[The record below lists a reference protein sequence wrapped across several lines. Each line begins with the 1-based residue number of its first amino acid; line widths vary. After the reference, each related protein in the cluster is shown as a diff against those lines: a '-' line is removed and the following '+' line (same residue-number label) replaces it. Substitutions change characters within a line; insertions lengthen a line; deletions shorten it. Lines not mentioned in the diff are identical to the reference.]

1 MYTTEYNIGNLTE
14 RPVVENWSYRQD
26 QAGGSYKHLDSSFYV
41 WADVNDR
48 SGSQR
53 DLNAKQTWEYG
64 VRFVVRFNPYIKSN
78 STIIWGN
85 ARYTIESLNLTDD
98 RFLVLNCSKI
108 DGSLVS
114 PVITVT
120 MIYLQNYEGVGG
132 ETSVTFNNI
141 IDKTLVGVY
150 KDGIAFT
157 IVTGS
162 PGTKEVQYVSNTGTF
177 NFDIPFYQ
185 DEPLI
190 IQYI

>member
-1 MYTTEYNIGNLTE
+1 
-14 RPVVENWSYRQD
+14 
-26 QAGGSYKHLDSSFYV
+26 
-41 WADVNDR
+41 
-48 SGSQR
+48 
-53 DLNAKQTWEYG
+53 
-64 VRFVVRFNPYIKSN
+64 
-78 STIIWGN
+78 
-85 ARYTIESLNLTDD
+85 
-98 RFLVLNCSKI
+98 
-108 DGSLVS
+108 
-114 PVITVT
+114 

-162 PGTKEVQYVSNTGTF
+162 PGTKEVQYVANTGTF

>member
-1 MYTTEYNIGNLTE
+1 
-14 RPVVENWSYRQD
+14 
-26 QAGGSYKHLDSSFYV
+26 LDSSFYV
-41 WADVNDR
+41 WADVQDR

-53 DLNAKQTWEYG
+53 DLNAKQSWEYG
-64 VRFVVRFNPYIKSN
+64 VRFTVRFNPYIKSN

-85 ARYTIESLNLTDD
+85 ARYTIESLTLTDN
-98 RFLVLNCSKI
+98 RFLVLNCSKL

-157 IVTGS
+157 IVTGT
-162 PGTKEVQYVSNTGTF
+162 PNTKEVQYVPNTGTF
-177 NFDIPFYQ
+177 NFDIDFYQ
-185 DEPLI
+185 GEPLI